1 MKRTALLFTVLIL
14 TLFLV
19 ACGAEK
25 TEPFSDTSKVDSFSW
40 SETVGFY
47 EGKDDAG
54 IKRDGFVNTSA
65 SKIENS
71 DDALRLA
78 QNEHILQSDEAY
90 SVSYDKETD
99 TWEVS
104 FFPKDNNV
112 LGGCVDVYLNH
123 EGITQLIVAGE

>member
-1 MKRTALLFTVLIL
+1 MKRTALLLMVLIFAL
-14 TLFLV
+14 SLV
-19 ACGAEK
+19 ACGNAKAE
-25 TEPFSDTSKVDSFSW
+25 PLKVESFSW
-40 SETVGFY
+40 FETVGSY

-54 IKRDGFVNTSA
+54 IKRDGFVNTAA